1 MKTKSVALREL
12 AEEDIDKALE
22 HYIGVGGDATALD
35 FIDAVETA
43 FRQIS
48 AHPGSGSPRYAIELD
63 LPDVRFWRLKRFPY
77 LVFYIER
84 ETEVDVWRVLH
95 GQSDIPAWLNPTE

>member
-1 MKTKSVALREL
+1 MHLARGTKESET
-12 AEEDIDKALE
+12 
-22 HYIGVGGDATALD
+22 ATLD

-43 FRQIS
+43 FRHIS

-95 GQSDIPAWLNPTE
+95 GQ